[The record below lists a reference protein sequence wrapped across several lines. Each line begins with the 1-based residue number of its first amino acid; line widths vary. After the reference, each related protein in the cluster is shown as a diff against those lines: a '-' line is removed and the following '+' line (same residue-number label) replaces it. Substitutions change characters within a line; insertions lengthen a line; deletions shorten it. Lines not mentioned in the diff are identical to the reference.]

1 MLFKLIYRLDSKAGS
16 WRYDGG
22 QNTASDMNYHCRI
35 DNDIEVAML
44 KNEQWQWVD
53 LEESAPTKLSEI
65 IVPLIEK
72 HSGYLRF

>member
-1 MLFKLIYRLDSKAGS
+1 MNYYKNYFYVCKEMLFKLIYRLDSKAGT

-44 KNEQWQWVD
+44 K
-53 LEESAPTKLSEI
+53 K
-65 IVPLIEK
+65 
-72 HSGYLRF
+72 